1 MNIKAILKSGN
12 NRIYK
17 LLLIL
22 IAGICMLIIVWPPGR
37 NSVQKNEDSNVA
49 DSYGTNLG
57 GASGTQSDGDTAES
71 GGDEAYMRETSEYT
85 KILES
90 RLTNVLESMGGISDV
105 SVMITVKDN
114 GQRIA
119 LKDRNTSQS
128 EGSDSSQTSVTEGTV
143 LEKTGD
149 SNIPYVTKY
158 VQPEVEGV
166 VVCCNGAENA
176 EIALKITNAVQALF
190 DVPTHKIVILEAN

>member
-1 MNIKAILKSGN
+1 
-12 NRIYK
+12 
-17 LLLIL
+17 
-22 IAGICMLIIVWPPGR
+22 MLIIVWPTGR
-37 NSVQKNEDSNVA
+37 NSVQKNEDSDVA

-57 GASGTQSDGDTAES
+57 GASGTHTDKNTLES
-71 GGDEAYMRETSEYT
+71 SGDEAYMRETSEYT

-143 LEKTGD
+143 LEKQG
-149 SNIPYVTKY
+149 
-158 VQPEVEGV
+158 
-166 VVCCNGAENA
+166 
-176 EIALKITNAVQALF
+176 IAIYHMSPSMYNRRLRV
-190 DVPTHKIVILEAN
+190 

>member
-22 IAGICMLIIVWPPGR
+22 IAGLCMLIRVWPTGR

-57 GASGTQSDGDTAES
+57 GASGTQSDGDTAEA

-90 RLTNVLESMGGISDV
+90 RLTNVLERMGGISDV

-119 LKDRNTSQS
+119 L
-128 EGSDSSQTSVTEGTV
+128 
-143 LEKTGD
+143 
-149 SNIPYVTKY
+149 
-158 VQPEVEGV
+158 
-166 VVCCNGAENA
+166 
-176 EIALKITNAVQALF
+176 
-190 DVPTHKIVILEAN
+190 